1 MTQPSPKSQKPL
13 TERQCFWREHLLAAE
28 QAGVRLSDYAE
39 REGLSVQAMYAAR
52 AVLRER
58 GALAPVDSASV
69 TFTAVQV
76 ADPPPTLAS
85 LVVHL
90 PNGVRVELT
99 TPLTTAGVGELLRWA
114 SHLP

>member
-1 MTQPSPKSQKPL
+1 MTQPSPKSPKPL
-13 TERQCFWREHLLAAE
+13 TERQHFWLQHLRAAE
-28 QAGVRLSDYAE
+28 QTQVRLSEYAE

-52 AVLRER
+52 AVLRAR
-58 GALAPVDSASV
+58 GALAPVDGATI
-69 TFTAVQV
+69 TFAAVQV
-76 ADPPPTLAS
+76 ADPAPAWVALA
-85 LVVHL
+85 VHL